1 MTCIT
6 CDCDTGV
13 LSVMLRETC
22 LNMSWYLYL
31 WLPVWFL
38 CGIPSPSLSPFSFL
52 GLLTFHS
59 LQFGKYDYYCEE
71 PLAYLWW
78 HYYNHWY
85 FLYYYNHWYNPHRSV
100 SWEGPL
106 LSLLYFLTSSIS
118 VSSTYR
124 CVLKCLLS
132 ELKLYYKFLKY
143 RDSVLPFIV
152 PGKQQ
157 ALSICL
163 MLASQTEVYGYSP
176 QGLYEPY
183 EVLFIYLFAVFPFEL
198 GKVCLEWSWM
208 TTTLCWVLPWVFSAT
223 AYLCLMMLVY
233 RSPKDLV

>member
-13 LSVMLRETC
+13 LSVMLRETY

-31 WLPVWFL
+31 WPPVCFL

-52 GLLTFHS
+52 DLLTFHF
-59 LQFGKYDYYCEE
+59 LQFGKYNYCYEE
-71 PLAYLWW
+71 LLAYLWW
-78 HYYNHWY
+78 HYCNHWY
-85 FLYYYNHWYNPHRSV
+85 TCLPHRSV
-100 SWEGPL
+100 SWEGPI

-157 ALSICL
+157 ALNICL

-183 EVLFIYLFAVFPFEL
+183 EVLILFIYFLPFPFWARKSL
-198 GKVCLEWSWM
+198 FRVILDDHHSMLSTSMSFQCNFLF
-208 TTTLCWVLPWVFSAT
+208 VFDDVGIQIT
-223 AYLCLMMLVY
+223 
-233 RSPKDLV
+233 